1 MHEQEAD
8 SLKSRNARHF
18 SPLLRLALVLGI
30 LVHVIG
36 FLAFKIASN
45 SLPSPE
51 EKLAFISLFTS
62 GVEEDASEF
71 AEQASLFDSA
81 PLFMPGE
88 WSSAAQV
95 FSHRSDQERRIFPEL
110 ELGIPIIDEIRPQ
123 SWTLSSVG
131 DVRQPSDFLAL
142 HFWDLFSY
150 FGGGETREQAA
161 GEAHASHGGS
171 MQVRVLS
178 GNEVYPS
185 DYSIRMDLD
194 FQTEAFAA
202 QPIVFAANL
211 FAPGML
217 AGAPL
222 LKQSSGSDSLDAEVL
237 EWLVRPSTLA
247 RLPAGL
253 LELRF
258 YL

>member
-8 SLKSRNARHF
+8 SLKSRNAKHF

-30 LVHVIG
+30 LVHGFG

-45 SLPSPE
+45 TLPSLE
-51 EKLAFISLFTS
+51 EEFAFISLVS
-62 GVEEDASEF
+62 AGVEENASEL

-95 FSHRSDQERRIFPEL
+95 FSYRVDQDRRIFPEL
-110 ELGIPIIDEIRPQ
+110 EPSIQIIDEIRPK
-123 SWTLSSVG
+123 SWALSSVT

-150 FGGGETREQAA
+150 FGEGEFGSET
-161 GEAHASHGGS
+161 HARHGGS
-171 MQVRVLS
+171 VLVRALS

-185 DYSIRMDLD
+185 DYSIRIDLD
-194 FQTEAFAA
+194 FQTEAYLA
-202 QPIVFAANL
+202 QPVVYL
-211 FAPGML
+211 VHVFAPGMP

-237 EWLVRPSTLA
+237 EWLVLPSTLA

-253 LELRF
+253 LELHF